1 MMFQIPAC
9 LELLESV
16 PLPQAEQY
24 AHELVTWLSGILENN
39 FSDTKVINLFFVAV
53 ADAEEEQP
61 FETNF

>member
-39 FSDTKVINLFFVAV
+39 FSDTKVINLFFVADV
-53 ADAEEEQP
+53 EEEQP
-61 FETNF
+61 FENNF